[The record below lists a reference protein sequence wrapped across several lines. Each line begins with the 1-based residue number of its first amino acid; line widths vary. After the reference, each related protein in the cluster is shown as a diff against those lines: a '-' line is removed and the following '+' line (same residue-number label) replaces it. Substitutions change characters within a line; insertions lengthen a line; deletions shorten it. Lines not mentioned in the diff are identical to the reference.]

1 MEKLFWQDK
10 RLVNFFFEEFFLF
23 CFYGKKF
30 IFWGEGGISEKNKN
44 LLEKTIYCIQINKKH
59 YIKQR
64 WGGGSS
70 SRCVVVVE
78 LRKVVFKIK

>member
-10 RLVNFFFEEFFLF
+10 RLVNFFFEEFFILF
-23 CFYGKKF
+23 LWEKVHFL
-30 IFWGEGGISEKNKN
+30 GEGGISEKNKN

>member
-10 RLVNFFFEEFFLF
+10 RLVNFFFEEFFYF
-23 CFYGKKF
+23 VFMGKSSF
-30 IFWGEGGISEKNKN
+30 FGGGRDIRKNKN

-70 SRCVVVVE
+70 SSRCVVVVE

>member
-1 MEKLFWQDK
+1 MGKSS
-10 RLVNFFFEEFFLF
+10 FF
-23 CFYGKKF
+23 G
-30 IFWGEGGISEKNKN
+30 GEGGISEKNKN

-70 SRCVVVVE
+70 SSSRCVVVVE

>member
-1 MEKLFWQDK
+1 M
-10 RLVNFFFEEFFLF
+10 
-23 CFYGKKF
+23 
-30 IFWGEGGISEKNKN
+30 FWGEGGISEKNKN

-70 SRCVVVVE
+70 SSRCVVVVE
-78 LRKVVFKIK
+78 LRKVVFKIE

>member
-1 MEKLFWQDK
+1 M
-10 RLVNFFFEEFFLF
+10 
-23 CFYGKKF
+23 
-30 IFWGEGGISEKNKN
+30 FWGEGGISEKNKN

-78 LRKVVFKIK
+78 LRKVVFKIR